1 MPVNVGPCFDS
12 PVCCCGAKFARI
24 LNHQLIEEDKPGR
37 LAWGTASK
45 FVMITIGGNDVGI
58 LYLVLPC
65 IYWIPIIGRGC
76 DTITE
81 RGFTILESQDLKM
94 AIRTVRY

>member
-1 MPVNVGPCFDS
+1 MLARVLIRLYNS
-12 PVCCCGAKFARI
+12 SGAKFARI
-24 LNHQLIEEDKPGR
+24 LNHRLIEEDRPER
-37 LAWGTASK
+37 LAWGTASE
-45 FVMITIGGNDVGI
+45 FFTITIGGNDIGI

-65 IYWIPIIGRGC
+65 IYSIPIIGREC
-76 DTITE
+76 DTTIE